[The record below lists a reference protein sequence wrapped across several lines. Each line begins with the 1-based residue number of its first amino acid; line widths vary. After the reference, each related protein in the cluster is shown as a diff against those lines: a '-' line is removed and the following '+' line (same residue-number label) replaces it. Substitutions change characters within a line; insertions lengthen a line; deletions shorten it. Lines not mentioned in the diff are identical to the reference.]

1 MALIDAF
8 SGNAFRMSSL
18 AEAINVVPN
27 TYGRVRELGLFRAK
41 SLPTTTFYIEFKN
54 GVLNLLNTSP
64 RGGNNPTLARTPKR
78 NIRDYRVFH
87 IEHDDFIYA
96 DDIQNVRAYGS
107 EFQLQALQELVTE
120 SLATLAGKFD
130 ITEEWHL
137 VNAIQGL
144 LVDADGTTLF
154 NAFTDF
160 GVSQTSIDFT
170 FATGT
175 PTNDVGQKL
184 VQVVRHIEDNLQGE
198 TMTGVHALVGST
210 WFDRFIAHPSVTQA
224 YQFYA
229 STQEPLRQ
237 DVRRRFVHKGVTI
250 EEYRGRAT
258 FLNPNDTVTTRAF
271 ISDTEARFFP
281 VGTQQ
286 AFLNYYG
293 PADFVADAN
302 KPGQR
307 LAIKMLPD
315 PSGKDKF
322 IGMHAQM
329 NPFALCTRPATLV
342 RGFSSN

>member
-1 MALIDAF
+1 MPMIDAF
-8 SGNAFRMSSL
+8 SGSAFRASVL
-18 AEAINVVPN
+18 TDAINVVPN
-27 TYGRVRELGLFRAK
+27 TYGRVRELGLFRGR
-41 SLPTTTFYIEFKN
+41 SIPTTTFYIEFKN
-54 GVLNLLNTSP
+54 GVLNLLQTSP
-64 RGGNNPTLARTPKR
+64 RGGNAGTVGRSPKR

-87 IEHDDFIYA
+87 IEHDEFIYA

-107 EFQLQALQELVTE
+107 ENQLQGLQELITDK
-120 SLATLAGKFD
+120 LDTLVNKFD

-137 VNAIQGL
+137 VNAIQGQL
-144 LVDADGTTLF
+144 LDADGSSLF

-175 PTNDVGQKL
+175 TDMGQRL
-184 VQVVRHIEDNLQGE
+184 IQVARHMEDNLLGE

-210 WFDRFIAHPSVTQA
+210 WFDRFISHPSIAEA
-224 YQFYA
+224 YKYYA
-229 STQEPLRQ
+229 SVQEPLRQ
-237 DVRRRFVHKGVTI
+237 DVRRSFTHKGVTI

-271 ISDTEARFFP
+271 IADTEARFFP
-281 VGTQQ
+281 LGTRQT
-286 AFLNYYG
+286 FLNYYG
-293 PADFVADAN
+293 PADFVNDAN

-307 LAIKMLPD
+307 LAIKLLPD

-322 IGMHAQM
+322 VGMHAQM
-329 NPFALCTRPATLV
+329 NPFALCTRPALLV

>member
-27 TYGRVRELGLFRAK
+27 TYGRVRELNLFRGKA
-41 SLPTTTFYIEFKN
+41 LPTTTFYVEFKN
-54 GVLNLLNTSP
+54 GVLNLLQTSP
-64 RGGNNPTLARTPKR
+64 RGGNAGTVGRTPKR

-87 IEHDDFIYA
+87 IEHDDYIYA

-107 EFQLQALQELVTE
+107 ENQLQALTELMND
-120 SLATLAGKFD
+120 SLATLASKFD

-137 VNAIQGL
+137 VNAIQGQL
-144 LVDADGTTLF
+144 LDADGTSLF

-170 FATGT
+170 FATAGT
-175 PTNDVGQKL
+175 DMGQRL
-184 VQVVRHIEDNLQGE
+184 IQVARHMEDNLLGE

-210 WFDRFIAHPSVTQA
+210 WFDRFIQHPSIAEA
-224 YQFYA
+224 YKYYA
-229 STQEPLRQ
+229 SVQEPLRQ
-237 DVRRRFVHKGVTI
+237 DVRRSFTHKGVTI

-258 FLNPNDTVTTRAF
+258 NLNANDTITTRSF
-271 ISDTEARFFP
+271 IADTEARFFP
-281 VGTQQ
+281 LGTRQT
-286 AFLNYYG
+286 FLNYYG
-293 PADFVADAN
+293 PADFMSAAN

-307 LAIKMLPD
+307 LAVKVLPD
-315 PSGKDKF
+315 PTGKDKF
-322 IGMHAQM
+322 VNIHAQM
-329 NPFALCTRPATLV
+329 NPFALCTRPALLV